1 MKVTKVS
8 GNIYMLEGQGGN
20 IAASVG
26 EDGIVIVDDQF
37 APLAEKIQAALKELK
52 ITDKPVRFVINTH
65 YHGDH
70 TGGNVPFNNA
80 GSTLIAQDNVRK
92 RLESGGTAG
101 NGGSVKF
108 EYKPETKAGLPII
121 TFEHDV
127 TVHLNGEDI
136 RALHFPSGHTDG
148 DSIIFFPKNNVVHMG
163 DDFVR
168 YGFPF
173 IDVASGGSVQGMIDA
188 MEKATAQLPA
198 DVKVIP
204 GHGAISNLDD
214 VRAFTKMLKETSAAV
229 QKALN
234 GHKTLEQMKKEKVL
248 APWKKFSGD
257 FVNEDVFI
265 ETLYNSLTGHKG
277 AFVKHGS
284 YEDGIQIRGHVLG
297 GLDAA
302 GGQTIRGYAI
312 AGLCDTAFARLF
324 EPPCALHDEELCEEE
339 ANNDEN
345 NAPGHA
351 PGLFVGF
358 GLCEL
363 HSAPALMRL
372 LPSSPRRSPPGKY
385 FWRLLRDGNLAVISG
400 ADRSLQLRPGVRREK
415 SERQIARGAQAGR
428 SVQDGWDRIHHHGCR
443 GDVSMR
449 AAGNRQADVGM
460 PRQRDGIGGIV
471 SAALY
476 LYLHVDKGFY
486 LFLKTPRDLVCPPPP
501 APPQPQG
508 FALY

>member
-1 MKVTKVS
+1 MSILSDHREPKDALLAQVPDTRPVAGLGDRMPSGLTGRLEMYQKTRTWTVLAPVSASLICVLAAVAQQEPDWSKVQIKTTKVS

-92 RLESGGTAG
+92 RLETGGTAG
-101 NGGSVKF
+101 NGGSIKMDVKPA
-108 EYKPETKAGLPII
+108 EKAALPII

-204 GHGAISNLDD
+204 GHGALSNLDD
-214 VRAFTKMLKETSAAV
+214 VRAFTKMLKETSAVV
-229 QKALN
+229 QKAIN
-234 GHKTLEQMKKEKVL
+234 DHKTLDQMKQEKIL
-248 APWKKFSGD
+248 EPWREKWAPEKAFINAD
-257 FVNEDVFI
+257 AFI
-265 ETLYNSLTGHKG
+265 ETLYNSLSGHKG
-277 AFVKHGS
+277 EFVKH
-284 YEDGIQIRGHVLG
+284 
-297 GLDAA
+297 
-302 GGQTIRGYAI
+302 
-312 AGLCDTAFARLF
+312 
-324 EPPCALHDEELCEEE
+324 
-339 ANNDEN
+339 N
-345 NAPGHA
+345 
-351 PGLFVGF
+351 
-358 GLCEL
+358 
-363 HSAPALMRL
+363 
-372 LPSSPRRSPPGKY
+372 
-385 FWRLLRDGNLAVISG
+385 
-400 ADRSLQLRPGVRREK
+400 
-415 SERQIARGAQAGR
+415 
-428 SVQDGWDRIHHHGCR
+428 
-443 GDVSMR
+443 
-449 AAGNRQADVGM
+449 
-460 PRQRDGIGGIV
+460 
-471 SAALY
+471 
-476 LYLHVDKGFY
+476 
-486 LFLKTPRDLVCPPPP
+486 
-501 APPQPQG
+501 
-508 FALY
+508 